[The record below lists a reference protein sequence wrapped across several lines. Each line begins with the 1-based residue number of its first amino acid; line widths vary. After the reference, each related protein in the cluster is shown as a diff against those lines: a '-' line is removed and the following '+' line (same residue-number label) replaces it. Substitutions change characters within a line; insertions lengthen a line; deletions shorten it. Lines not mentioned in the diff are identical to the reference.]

1 MDTLLNWL
9 WQGTVVAAAA
19 AIALKLLRIRSAAWR
34 YRFWWVSMALVLML
48 PAMSAVWTAL
58 STPAPVDSAAVTTTY
73 LPDVY
78 VSDIL
83 LFGFLVV
90 AAWISWM
97 FLHVI
102 RAFLAFRA
110 LRRVRTF
117 AAPFPAAREA
127 RLDHWLALRQS
138 MPLPLVVSDDVQN
151 AAVIGFR
158 RPAIAVAPRLLDTLT
173 DAQLDRVL
181 VHEWAHV
188 ARRDHVFHGAQLL
201 IRILAGCHPAVWW
214 IDRQLDAERES
225 ACDEMTVRVTG
236 SPKAYAACLARL
248 AEISGTR
255 AASLPVPAA
264 ISSSNVRQ
272 RIVRVLGIR
281 AQASERQIRLKA
293 AAAAACIVVIG
304 LEAASSALVLP
315 AVERAAMLVHAIPG
329 PQVPTS
335 GAIRSNHDAVP
346 MATPPNR
353 PRQRSS
359 GRAVSTAANADGDPQ
374 SAPVPSS
381 VDRERKQDVHNVP
394 ADEPAP
400 AASIEHLPL
409 AAALNTDSMP
419 MLPVTGVPA
428 PPQAPQSVTPWV
440 AAKSAG
446 VSVGRASQ
454 KAAESTAGF
463 FTRFGKKIAA
473 SF

>member
-19 AIALKLLRIRSAAWR
+19 AIALKLLGIRGAAWR

-48 PAMSAVWTAL
+48 PAISAVWTAL
-58 STPAPVDSAAVTTTY
+58 STPAPVDAAAVATTY

-83 LFGFLVV
+83 LIVFLVV

-102 RAFLAFRA
+102 RALLAFRA

-117 AAPFPAAREA
+117 AAPFPAEREA
-127 RLDHWLALRQS
+127 RLEHWLALRQS
-138 MPLPLVVSDDVQN
+138 TPTHLPLVVSDDVQN

-158 RPAIAVAPRLLDTLT
+158 RPAIAVSPRLLDTLT

-188 ARRDHVFHGAQLL
+188 ARRDHVVHGAQLL

-225 ACDEMTVRVTG
+225 ACDDMTVRVTG

-248 AEISGTR
+248 AEISATR
-255 AASLPVPAA
+255 PASLPIPAA
-264 ISSSNVRQ
+264 ITSSNVRR
-272 RIVRVLGIR
+272 RIIRVLGIP
-281 AQASERQIRLKA
+281 AQATERQMRLKA

-304 LEAASSALVLP
+304 LAAASSALVLP
-315 AVERAAMLVHAIPG
+315 AVERAVMLVDAVPAPHI
-329 PQVPTS
+329 PTS
-335 GAIRSNHDAVP
+335 AEIRSNDGAVP
-346 MATPPNR
+346 MATPPSR
-353 PRQRSS
+353 PRHRRS
-359 GRAVSTAANADGDPQ
+359 GRAASTAASAADEPQ
-374 SAPVPSS
+374 SAPVPAS
-381 VDRERKQDVHNVP
+381 VSRL
-394 ADEPAP
+394 EPAP
-400 AASIEHLPL
+400 AATIEHLPL
-409 AAALNTDSMP
+409 AAALNTDSIP
-419 MLPVTGVPA
+419 MLPVTGAPA
-428 PPQAPQSVTPWV
+428 PPPTTRSVTPWV
-440 AAKSAG
+440 ATKSAG

-454 KAAESTAGF
+454 KAAESTAGL